1 MSDTMSRRRVAV
13 VLGALAALA
22 PLSIDAYLPALPSI
36 TRDLAGDPGSIQL
49 TLTTFFAGITVGQ
62 LFYGP
67 LSDRF
72 GRKPLIY
79 CGLGLYVLGSIG
91 CVLATTPGQLV
102 AARLFQGLGG
112 SIGMVIALAVVR
124 DLHTG
129 LAAARMMAMI
139 VTVLGAA
146 PVIAPM
152 IGSAAIAHSTWRAV
166 FVLLTLFGLVLL
178 VAAGALLPETRAPE
192 LRAASRPSRALRDY
206 GRLLVSGDFIP
217 FALCLCLAQGGF
229 FAFIAGSA
237 EVFITGLGMSPT
249 GFSVF
254 FAVAAGAI
262 MLVGRAS
269 VPFAARFGFVGSAR
283 RLLVVYAAAGVGM
296 VAVVAGGFDSLPVMC
311 LLSVIFIGTL
321 GGIIPSLNMPAM
333 EAHGAIAGTAAALIG
348 AFQFLGGALASGV
361 VGSLANGTAMPMV
374 AVVALCG
381 VGALG
386 LATMG
391 LRGTEEGGAVAVE
404 SGD

>member
-1 MSDTMSRRRVAV
+1 MSDTVSRRRVAV

-72 GRKPLIY
+72 GRKPLIMF
-79 CGLGLYVLGSIG
+79 GLGLFILGSIG
-91 CVLATTPGQLV
+91 CALAATPGQLI
-102 AARLFQGLGG
+102 AARLVEGLGG
-112 SIGMVIALAVVR
+112 SIGMVIALAVAR

-129 LAAARMMAMI
+129 LAAARLMAMI

-146 PVIAPM
+146 PVLAPM
-152 IGSAAIAHSTWRAV
+152 IGSAAVAHSSWRAV
-166 FVLLTLFGLVLL
+166 FVVLTLFGLAVL
-178 VAAGALLPETRAPE
+178 AAAVTLLPETRSPE
-192 LRAASRPSRALRDY
+192 LRAASRPAHALRDY
-206 GRLLVSGDFIP
+206 GRLLVSRDFIP

-237 EVFITGLGMSPT
+237 DVFITRLGMSPT

-262 MLVGRAS
+262 MLVGRAT
-269 VPFAARFGFVGSAR
+269 VPLASRFGFVGLAR
-283 RLLVVYAAAGVGM
+283 RLLVVYAAAAVGL
-296 VAVVAGGFDSLPVMC
+296 VAVAVSGSESLPVMC
-311 LLSVIFIGTL
+311 VLSVVFIGTL

-333 EAHGAIAGTAAALIG
+333 EANGAIAGTAAALIG
-348 AFQFLGGALASGV
+348 AFQFLGGAVASGV
-361 VGSLANGTAMPMV
+361 VGALAGGAVAMV
-374 AVVALCG
+374 SVIALCG
-381 VGALG
+381 VAALVVA
-386 LATMG
+386 ATAFREAG
-391 LRGTEEGGAVAVE
+391 DAVAVE
-404 SGD
+404 CGD